1 MSPPT
6 TPPLTPTADEAR
18 RQLQEE
24 LLKPEYLQPQ
34 DWLDEGLDR
43 LIDWLNG
50 ADLPAVNPPAIVGP
64 IVAGLILAG
73 VAAVLFSIFGPT
85 RRRRPATG
93 LMADEDRTAVELRAE
108 ADSLAGNGEWAT
120 AILQRFRGVVR
131 ALSERAIIL
140 ETPGMTAHEA
150 SAQASERLP
159 DLAARLGGGAD
170 VFDAIAYGGR
180 PGSPERYR
188 AMVELDD
195 AVAAAKPV
203 QATAHAMAEAVDQPG
218 TRVTHSEPEL
228 VGTGAGRD

>member
-1 MSPPT
+1 MS
-6 TPPLTPTADEAR
+6 PPLTPTADEAR

-24 LLKPEYLQPQ
+24 VLKPEYLQVQ
-34 DWLDEGLDR
+34 EWWNQLLDR
-43 LIDWLNG
+43 LVDWLGVRTLTAALN
-50 ADLPAVNPPAIVGP
+50 APTAVGVVVAV
-64 IVAGLILAG
+64 VVLAGLVAILLAIRNS
-73 VAAVLFSIFGPT
+73 A
-85 RRRRPATG
+85 RRRRPEAG
-93 LMADEDRTAVELRAE
+93 LMEGEERTATDLRAE
-108 ADSLAGNGEWAT
+108 AESLAGNGEWAT
-120 AILQRFRGVVR
+120 AILQRFRGIVR

-150 SAQASERLP
+150 AAQAAERLP

-203 QATAHAMAEAVDQPG
+203 QATAEAMAEAVDQPG
-218 TRVTHSEPEL
+218 TRVTRAEPEPA
-228 VGTGAGRD
+228 GTGAGRG